1 MFCDQGAGMVTDVR
15 KARRRIR
22 LRDLDTFMAVVSA
35 GGMRRAA
42 GQLHLSQPAVS
53 KAIAELESEL
63 GVPLLERGR
72 QGVAVTPFGQA
83 LAART
88 QTMFDALDQGM
99 RDVEHLADPDAG
111 EVNIA
116 CPEVYNAGLVATAM
130 EHMSRRY
137 PRVRFGVDSGDA
149 PVLIS
154 QFLLGRVSDVV
165 IARPYGP
172 LVDPAI
178 RAEPLLHERLQ
189 VVVHRDSPW
198 AKRRKVTL
206 AELAGERWILSRNE
220 ANGNSPVIEAFRR
233 EGMPLPACWAVSGS
247 LQMRFAV
254 LPSGPFVTVM
264 PRSFLRYVGNRY
276 PVKVL
281 PIEIGKWAMPTMLL
295 TLANRAQSPAATKLI
310 DTIRE
315 LARSLDD

>member
-1 MFCDQGAGMVTDVR
+1 MNLDVQR
-15 KARRRIR
+15 MRRRIR

-42 GQLHLSQPAVS
+42 EKLHLSQPAVS
-53 KAIAELESEL
+53 KAIAELENAL
-63 GVPLLERGR
+63 GVPLLERSR

-88 QTMFDALDQGM
+88 RSMFDALDQG
-99 RDVEHLADPDAG
+99 VQEIAHLADPDAG

-130 EHMSRRY
+130 EHMNRAS
-137 PRVRFGVDSGDA
+137 PRVRFGVDTGDA
-149 PVLIS
+149 PVLVS
-154 QFLLGRVSDVV
+154 QFLLGRLSDVV
-165 IARPYGP
+165 IVRPHGE

-189 VVVHRDSPW
+189 VVVHKDSAW
-198 AKRRKVTL
+198 AKRRQVTL
-206 AELAGERWILSRNE
+206 AQLAGERWILSRNE
-220 ANGNSPVIEAFRR
+220 AVGDSPVVEAFRR
-233 EGMPLPACWAVSGS
+233 EGLPLPACWALSGS
-247 LQMRFAV
+247 LQMRFAL

-281 PIEIGKWAMPTMLL
+281 PIEIGKWAMPTMIL
-295 TLANRAQSPAATKLI
+295 TLAKRPQSPATTKLLAI
-310 DTIRE
+310 VRE

>member
-1 MFCDQGAGMVTDVR
+1 M
-15 KARRRIR
+15 RRRIR

-53 KAIAELESEL
+53 KAIAELESQL
-63 GVPLLERGR
+63 GVPLLERSR

-88 QTMFDALDQGM
+88 QTMFDALDQGVQ
-99 RDVEHLADPDAG
+99 DVAHLADPDAG
-111 EVNIA
+111 EVNVA

-130 EHMSRRY
+130 EHMSRTS
-137 PRVRFGVDSGDA
+137 PRVRFGVDTGDA

-154 QFLLGRVSDVV
+154 QFLLGRLSDVV
-165 IARPYGP
+165 IVRPYGE

-178 RAEPLLHERLQ
+178 HAEPLLRERLQ

-206 AELAGERWILSRNE
+206 AQLAGERWILSRGE
-220 ANGNSPVIEAFRR
+220 VAGESPVVQAFHR
-233 EGMPLPACWAVSGS
+233 EGLPLPACWALSGS
-247 LQMRFAV
+247 LQMRFAL

-264 PRSFLRYVGNRY
+264 PRSFLRYVGARY

-281 PIEIGKWAMPTMLL
+281 ALEIGTWAMPTMLL
-295 TLANRAQSPAATKLI
+295 TLANRPESPATTKFI
-310 DTIRE
+310 AIVRE